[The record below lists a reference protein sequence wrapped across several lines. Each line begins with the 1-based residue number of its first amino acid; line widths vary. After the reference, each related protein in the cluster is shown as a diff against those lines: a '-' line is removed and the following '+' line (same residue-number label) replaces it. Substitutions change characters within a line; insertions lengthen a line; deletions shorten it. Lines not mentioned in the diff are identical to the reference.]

1 MAWLAITISA
11 YFLVALEM
19 VLDKFLITSKRV
31 SHPAVYAFYSGVLS
45 TFAFALFPFGFHL
58 VAMPKIILSVLSG
71 MVFLYGIL
79 ALFFAFDKSEA
90 SQVAPVSGA
99 FTTIAT
105 YLISFFFLNEHLDPR
120 HAIGVILLVAGSLF
134 ISINMFDK
142 KEKMFFHG
150 FGKSILSGILL
161 AIAFTSFKGFYQHD
175 KFINIF
181 IWTRLGLF
189 LGAAS
194 LLLFGKWRRPILKS
208 LMHFRS
214 PQKEHYNSGKLFVS
228 NKALGGIGS
237 ILLNYAI
244 SLGSV
249 TLVNALVALQYSF
262 IFIMGIIL
270 AHWFPRTFREK
281 GDKRVVF
288 QKFAAI
294 ALITLGVVLV
304 SLKKRI

>member
-1 MAWLAITISA
+1 MTWLAITISA

-31 SHPAVYAFYSGVLS
+31 SHPAVYAFYSGMLS
-45 TFAFALFPFGFHL
+45 SFAFLLFPFGFHF
-58 VAMPKIILSVLSG
+58 VAMPKIILSVLAG

-90 SQVAPVSGA
+90 SQVAPVAGA

-105 YLISFFFLNEHLDPR
+105 YFISFFFLKEHLDQR
-120 HAIGVILLVAGSLF
+120 HIIGVVLLVIGSLF
-134 ISINMFDK
+134 ISLNMFDK

-150 FGKSILSGILL
+150 FKKSILAGILL
-161 AIAFTSFKGFYQHD
+161 AVAYTSFKGFYIHD

-194 LLLFGKWRRPILKS
+194 LLLFAGWRKPILKS

-214 PQKEHYNSGKLFVS
+214 PQKEHYSSGTLFVS

-270 AHWFPRTFREK
+270 ARWFPKTFKEK
-281 GDKRVVF
+281 GDRRVVF

-294 ALITLGVVLV
+294 VLITLGVVLV
-304 SLKKRI
+304 SLRKPI